1 MAGGNGMNRFGLNP
15 EQLLGLGF
23 SKCNL
28 WESQK
33 SIELKFSYPANMYNA
48 SRHNLIR
55 QDAHVWMNLSL
66 NDIFTKYFILYLKPL
81 IVIKIKNFLKVL
93 NIKKHN

>member
-1 MAGGNGMNRFGLNP
+1 MAGGNGMNRFGLTP

-33 SIELKFSYPANMYNA
+33 SIEIKLPSSIEDFS
-48 SRHNLIR
+48 
-55 QDAHVWMNLSL
+55 
-66 NDIFTKYFILYLKPL
+66 
-81 IVIKIKNFLKVL
+81 
-93 NIKKHN
+93 